1 MFWILLLSLNSY
13 TRIQVQGLCI
23 AIIMKSCSF
32 SSGKTFVIFLKMKL
46 ELFEHAVKKELFY
59 KRFPNS
65 QKNMFKGVNDNKRR
79 IPEVFSDLTKYS
91 LERVYHGCCV
101 VVIVKSA
108 HS

>member
-1 MFWILLLSLNSY
+1 
-13 TRIQVQGLCI
+13 
-23 AIIMKSCSF
+23 
-32 SSGKTFVIFLKMKL
+32 MKL
-46 ELFEHAVKKELFY
+46 ECFWTSCKNELFY

-65 QKNMFKGVNDNKRR
+65 QKICLKGVNDNKRR